1 MIRDSHGTQALVIV
15 EDSFIILLDLRP
27 RILANASS
35 TVTPDN
41 KTWSSEPDVVYLDV
55 FLSSHLRSDNPTLPL
70 QSSRK
75 IHTAAATWQCWV
87 SMSASRTT
95 ERKGYIV

>member
-1 MIRDSHGTQALVIV
+1 MIKDSHGTQALVIG
-15 EDSFIILLDLRP
+15 EDDFIILLDLRP

-35 TVTPDN
+35 PVTPDN

-55 FLSSHLRSDNPTLPL
+55 FLSSHVRSYDPTLPL

-75 IHTAAATWQCWV
+75 IYTAAATWRCWV
-87 SMSASRTT
+87 SMLTSRTT

>member
-1 MIRDSHGTQALVIV
+1 MIRDSHGTQALVIG
-15 EDSFIILLDLRP
+15 EDDFIILLDLRP
-27 RILANASS
+27 RILAKASS
-35 TVTPDN
+35 PVTPDN

-55 FLSSHLRSDNPTLPL
+55 SLSSHVRSYNPTLPL

-75 IHTAAATWQCWV
+75 IYTAAATWRCWV
-87 SMSASRTT
+87 SMLTSRTT